1 MPLSN
6 PCRVYAAMFGLLR
19 FFLAYLVVLSHL
31 TGSIYAMHFGY
42 YAVRAFFVVSG
53 FLMTAALNEAYRFD
67 GVRFWASRL
76 LRLLPLYYLVC
87 LFTLAVVL
95 QLPIEAEQYHLRWH
109 LGDSLTVWGVEWVMN
124 LMVLPLQYAATE
136 FRLVPPY
143 WSVAIELEMYLV
155 LYLIAARNIHCALG
169 LLAAGVAFHVIDT
182 LFGLPWHTRYFTA
195 AGALLPYAY
204 GALIYFFGKQGLLRV
219 TPGAAAL
226 AFAFWLA
233 NMALA
238 GWLLPDSYVHGAG
251 YYFNDIIIAVVVAGL
266 ARRPFS
272 GAVARCDRAAGEIAY
287 PVFLSQWLVGFLVA
301 LVFFPGTW
309 RGWMLTMTATPFII
323 AAGIALAVVNRRLIE
338 PLRLRV
344 RQEPRETLRAAE
356 APIAS

>member
-1 MPLSN
+1 
-6 PCRVYAAMFGLLR
+6 MFGLLR
-19 FFLAYLVVLSHL
+19 FLLSFLVVISHL

-53 FLMTAALNEAYRFD
+53 FLMTAALNEVYRFD
-67 GVRFWASRL
+67 GVRFWTSRL

-87 LFTLAVVL
+87 LFTLAVVV
-95 QLPIEAEQYHLRWH
+95 QLPIESEQYHLRWH
-109 LGDSLTVWGVEWVMN
+109 LSDSPTKWGIEWIMN
-124 LMVLPLQYAATE
+124 LMVLPLQYAAPD

-169 LLAAGVAFHVIDT
+169 LLAAGIAFHVIDAQ
-182 LFGLPWHTRYFTA
+182 FGLPWQTRYFTA

-204 GALIYFFGKQGLLRV
+204 GALIYFLRQQGLLRV

-226 AFAFWLA
+226 AFAVWLA
-233 NMALA
+233 NVVLA
-238 GWLLPDSYVHGAG
+238 GWLLPESYVYGAG
-251 YYFNDIIIAVVVAGL
+251 YYLNDIIIAVVVAGL

-309 RGWMLTMTATPFII
+309 RGWTLTLVATPFII
-323 AAGIALAVVNRRLIE
+323 AAGFALALVNRRLIE
-338 PLRLRV
+338 PLRLRL
-344 RQEPRETLRAAE
+344 RLRPRETVLTAE
-356 APIAS
+356 APITT